1 MGNTPSMA
9 KPTALATYTDQRNSS
24 SCSDMVSN
32 EDCYSVV
39 LNSKWHNWY
48 WADIM
53 FAQSATWFYLA
64 GIGFFTL
71 YHIWNLIR
79 KKLRSSGIQYNLFYI
94 WSNAIWGYLSS
105 RQLRIHQNYGY
116 TLTLGET
123 SIVLVMILFFSVM
136 TLAPQP
142 YYWPNTMDYGG
153 SPPIATRA
161 GFLAIAILPFQVMFA
176 TKWNPI
182 TILTGVSHERLQ
194 VYHRWSGWI
203 MYVLALIHTFPF
215 IVVDIEM
222 GMMVETWQT
231 DFYTFSGV
239 ICLIPQTVLVL
250 FSIGVIRDRFYETF
264 KSIHYVMAAWF
275 VVLLFLHCG
284 FTLTSAYY
292 FVGFAVTYTLSLIVR
307 WGIVLRNGFQHRA
320 HIELLDQ
327 DMLLVSIPTSLK
339 WKPGQHFFFRF
350 FTRDLHAL
358 TSHPFTVATSPSRQF
373 TEQSAIKLYIKKHR
387 GMTESL
393 FEKAEEMG
401 DVRVVL
407 DGPYGGINGDLGD
420 YERVLLIGGGS
431 GGSFISSA
439 LQDLL
444 DRHSSITCKE
454 VTVVYA
460 CRTLP
465 DSAWFLQSF
474 IDLSRSSF
482 DIKVNLFFHVS
493 SATTARIEKVPQ
505 INDPDEKV
513 IEPSSPSTSLP
524 FLACPSLSSSAPAET
539 TETIL
544 PDRPNLS
551 QHIRALTAF
560 HGTAGVAVC
569 GPKEMAYDVR
579 NTVAAEQLKVFAGNV
594 GCSELFLHT
603 EAFGW

>member
-1 MGNTPSMA
+1 MGNAPSMA
-9 KPTALATYTDQRNSS
+9 KPTALATYTDLRNSS
-24 SCSDMVSN
+24 TCADTVSDD
-32 EDCYSVV
+32 ECYRVV
-39 LNSKWHNWY
+39 LGSKWHNWY

-53 FAQSATWFYLA
+53 FGQSATWFYLA

-71 YHIWNLIR
+71 YHLWSLLR
-79 KKLRSSGIQYNLFYI
+79 KRVRYSGLQYNLFYI
-94 WSNAIWGYLSS
+94 WSTAMWGYLSS
-105 RQLRIHQNYGY
+105 RQLRIHRNFGY
-116 TLTLGET
+116 TLTFGET
-123 SIVLVMILFFSVM
+123 VIVLAMILFFAVM

-142 YYWPNTMDYGG
+142 YYWPNTMDFGG

-161 GFLAIAILPFQVMFA
+161 GYLAIAILPFQVMFA

-203 MYVLALIHTFPF
+203 MYVLALVHTFPF
-215 IVVDIEM
+215 IIVDVEM
-222 GMMVETWQT
+222 GMMEETWKT

-239 ICLIPQTVLVL
+239 ICLIPHTILVL
-250 FSIGVIRDRFYETF
+250 FSIAVIRDRFYETF
-264 KSIHYVMAAWF
+264 KSIHFIMAAWF
-275 VVLLFLHCG
+275 IVMLFLHCG

-292 FVGFAVTYTLSLIVR
+292 FVGFAVTYALSLIVR
-307 WGIVLRNGFQHRA
+307 WGIVLRNGFHHRA
-320 HIELLDQ
+320 HIDLLDQ
-327 DMLLVSIPTSLK
+327 DMLLVSIPTTLE
-339 WKPGQHFFFRF
+339 WKPGQHYFFRF
-350 FTRDLHAL
+350 LTRDLHAL
-358 TSHPFTVATSPSRQF
+358 TSHPFTVATSPARHAAQGESRM
-373 TEQSAIKLYIKKHR
+373 KLYIKKHR
-387 GMTESL
+387 GMTEGL
-393 FEKAEEMG
+393 FEKAEGG
-401 DVRVVL
+401 DVGVVL

-420 YERVLLIGGGS
+420 YERVLLIAGGS

-460 CRTLP
+460 CRTLA

-474 IDLSRSSF
+474 LDLSRSS

-493 SATTARIEKVPQ
+493 SSATTTQIEKSPAMDDA
-505 INDPDEKV
+505 NEKL
-513 IEPSSPSTSLP
+513 IQPPSPTTSLP
-524 FLACPSLSSSAPAET
+524 FLTPSHSTSLPAEST
-539 TETIL
+539 NNIL
-544 PDRPNLS
+544 PNRPNLS
-551 QHIRALTAF
+551 QHVRELTAF

-569 GPKEMAYDVR
+569 GPKEMAFDVR
-579 NTVAAEQLKVFAGNV
+579 NTVAGEQLKIFSGNV